1 LRVLHIQGKQLVEV
15 TPSNGKFEFLNGDV
29 YLIDNSDV
37 SAGLKKKVFIWL
49 GSQAFADDR
58 AVGAWAAKQ
67 LDLVDKEIDIDTET
81 EGNESAEFKGLLEFV
96 VVTGDT
102 PGFLKHVE
110 VNKEDISYAL
120 YRVRDA
126 DLSDGSSSDDIVI
139 ENVPLSRKSF
149 VSDDVFV
156 VDTYHDLY
164 VWVGSS
170 SQIGEKI
177 AGNRVARKL
186 DVDRDRTPMIYQIGE
201 GYEPEGFWKLIDTIS
216 EGEVRKDDASEV
228 SGALSGSI
236 ANLSAS
242 ERTVSPPPEL
252 APPPT
257 SSTKYEISGPPRES
271 SHKVPSPPPIEAVTQ
286 PKPEPKPEPKRE
298 PADRQFGMA
307 ATAPVPT
314 RKSQYTL
321 YYVGGEFTELGGN
334 EEATL
339 EINEATKEAV
349 LTFASGSSLIA
360 QRTAGRQAR
369 GICKAGYLVKAG
381 YRVGVKCDL
390 KEVKGEMDS
399 ESRVKQWR
407 DEGRRYV

>member
-1 LRVLHIQGKQLVEV
+1 M
-15 TPSNGKFEFLNGDV
+15 
-29 YLIDNSDV
+29 IDNSDV

-67 LDLVDKEIDIDTET
+67 LDIADKEIDIDTEI

-139 ENVPLSRKSF
+139 ESVPLQRNSF
-149 VSDDVFV
+149 VSEDVFV
-156 VDTYHDLY
+156 LDSYNDLY
-164 VWVGSS
+164 VWVGAS
-170 SQIGEKI
+170 SQIGEKV

-201 GYEPEGFWKLIDTIS
+201 GYEPEGFWELIETLAES
-216 EGEVRKDDASEV
+216 GEVRVDDSSAVSEKL
-228 SGALSGSI
+228 SGAI
-236 ANLSAS
+236 TDLSAPA
-242 ERTVSPPPEL
+242 EPVSPPTKL

-257 SSTKYEISGPPRES
+257 TTTPPAGELEGPP
-271 SHKVPSPPPIEAVTQ
+271 KDDTFVPAPPPIKEE
-286 PKPEPKPEPKRE
+286 PELSPEPTPPPEPTPE
-298 PADRQFGMA
+298 PVQTDFSYA
-307 ATAPVPT
+307 ATAPTPT
-314 RKSQYTL
+314 RTSTYTL
-321 YYVGGEFTELGGN
+321 YYVNGEFSEVGGGED
-334 EEATL
+334 AVL
-339 EINEATKEAV
+339 EINEATKTST
-349 LTFASGSSLIA
+349 LTYSEGSSLIT
-360 QRTAGRQAR
+360 QRTAGRVAR
-369 GICKAGYLVKAG
+369 GICKSGYLVKAG
-381 YRVGVKCDL
+381 FRVGIKCTL
-390 KEVKGEMDS
+390 HEVKGEMDA

-407 DEGRRYV
+407 EEGRKYI